1 VSKSFKRKH
10 DHFGEHHESPREM
23 AQEILRSKKMK
34 KAAAQRPSKEDYG
47 HFSDQQAR
55 QIGNEGKKGHKV

>member
-47 HFSDQQAR
+47 HLAISR
-55 QIGNEGKKGHKV
+55 QGK